1 MKYNVKET
9 IYKGYKQGY
18 KVYINNKKY
27 PLKYGYCYTTM
38 DKNTAIN
45 DAIDDYKKQD

>member
-1 MKYNVKET
+1 MKIKAIARY
-9 IYKGYKQGY
+9 YFGQKQGY

-27 PLKYGYCYTTM
+27 PLKYGYYYTSM

-45 DAIDDYKKQD
+45 DAINDYNKQ